1 MYCSHELK
9 MYKLVVWF
17 YKSNALR
24 SERAPCC
31 CCKSKKKLIYTFRI
45 ASEYPQDMEGS
56 AAVSLFLMSGVANIR
71 KTFGRYIYF
80 ILSL

>member
-17 YKSNALR
+17 TKVMLYVRK
-24 SERAPCC
+24 EPFTVVI
-31 CCKSKKKLIYTFRI
+31 KVKKKLIYTFRI
-45 ASEYPQDMEGS
+45 ASEYPQDVEGS

>member
-1 MYCSHELK
+1 MLYVRKEPLA
-9 MYKLVVWF
+9 VVI
-17 YKSNALR
+17 KV
-24 SERAPCC
+24 
-31 CCKSKKKLIYTFRI
+31 KKKLIYTFRI